1 MLKRTK
7 GRFLLTL
14 LVITGLAGT
23 FKNSSLTKQERKLVV
38 SELKES
44 KSEFLKSVK
53 DLSDEQ
59 LNFKPSPERWSIQEC
74 IYHITLAEKDLW
86 YMLNT
91 TMREPGTPGRS
102 QDVKIADED
111 ILKIGTDRTNKLKS
125 PEALQPS
132 KASWKSA
139 NDAISGFKTARA
151 DLIKYA
157 KSTTEDMRDHII
169 PLAFGNVDA
178 YQFLLFMSAHCNR
191 HIGQIEEIKGDP
203 RFPRALSS
211 SAISRNNP

>member
-23 FKNSSLTKQERKLVV
+23 LKNSSLTKQERKLVV

-59 LNFKPSPERWSIQEC
+59 LSFKPSPARWSIQEC
-74 IYHITLAEKDLW
+74 INHITLAEKGLW
-86 YMLNT
+86 DMLNT
-91 TMREPGTPGRS
+91 SMKEPGKPGTSR
-102 QDVKIADED
+102 DVKITDED
-111 ILKIGTDRTNKLKS
+111 ILKIAADRTNKLKS

-139 NDAISGFKTARA
+139 NDAIADFKTARA
-151 DLIKYA
+151 DLIKYT

-169 PLAFGNVDA
+169 PLEFGNVDA

-203 RFPRALSS
+203 RFPQAPGSR
-211 SAISRNNP
+211 AISRNNP